1 MSNWIDNIVWDE
13 DGLLPVIVQDSI
25 SKRVVMF
32 AWMNRISLE
41 QSLAHKKAVY
51 WSRSRKKLWVKGEE
65 SGNYQLIED
74 IHLDCDYD
82 VLLLTIR
89 QEGGISC
96 HTGREGCFFNRI
108 NMHTNEIEINDKV
121 IRDPND
127 MYEKKNDK

>member
-51 WSRSRKKLWVKGEE
+51 WSRSRNKLWVKGE
-65 SGNYQLIED
+65 
-74 IHLDCDYD
+74 
-82 VLLLTIR
+82 
-89 QEGGISC
+89 
-96 HTGREGCFFNRI
+96 
-108 NMHTNEIEINDKV
+108 
-121 IRDPND
+121 
-127 MYEKKNDK
+127 